1 MAYRKFKGYRKKSR
15 TVTCSYEEIIDF
27 NTDGG
32 SISVMGIH
40 TPDDDT
46 PRKMFP
52 GLFQQFKHY
61 KYLGCKVIGANAAQ
75 LPVDPMSVGYEAGE
89 EVGATI
95 DPRDVFDPI
104 LFHGCHGEDLGAV
117 LNRLYTSGTVDEI
130 TASINGFTESDDAL
144 DMGRPEILEGLYYKA
159 LTDRTWRKMPIQNG
173 INLKGLHPLVYNM
186 ATNHYISP
194 NEQGAEF
201 YDAINGDIEGFKVPD
216 VISNATGVSTFRD
229 TRFFTPSLRR
239 LGWMDTRLPY
249 MAQGNDIPSGDP
261 DGETAYADWL
271 AKLKSTVN
279 YAKMP
284 RIFMGVLLIPKSR
297 RVKQYMRMRIVHY
310 FRFAGFRGA
319 SMDVNMLGAPAFYEV
334 GNDYGNAESNDDT
347 ILGGNPNEDGSD
359 DGGDTP
365 TPEPQ
370 PTSFTLKYEIGALPS
385 NPLTMWLATSNAFD
399 GTNVVAGTSKSLT
412 ANTTETMTV
421 DNGEYYLFVGEGT
434 SAVSYTKLHL
444 TINQNATTGTQI
456 TNGNLN
462 AYVVSPTVNSN
473 GTDVTVAINWS

>member
-1 MAYRKFKGYRKKSR
+1 MGRYYKKKSR
-15 TVTCSYEEIIDF
+15 AVTCSYEEIIDF

-61 KYLGCKVIGANAAQ
+61 KYLGCKVVGANAAQ

-130 TASINGFTESDDAL
+130 TASLNGFTESDDAL
-144 DMGRPEILEGLYYKA
+144 DMGRPEILEGLFYKA
-159 LTDRTWRKMPIQNG
+159 LTDRTWRKFPIQGG
-173 INLKGLHPLVYNM
+173 IRLKGLHPLVYNI

-194 NEQGAEF
+194 NVQGAEF
-201 YDAINGDIEGFKVPD
+201 YDPVNGDIEGFNVPD
-216 VISNATGVSTFRD
+216 AISNANGVSVERD

-249 MAQGNDIPSGDP
+249 MAQGNDLPSGDP

-271 AKLKSTVN
+271 AKLKSTTN
-279 YAKMP
+279 YARMP

-297 RVKQYMRMRIVHY
+297 RVKQFIRMRIVHY
-310 FRFAGFRGA
+310 FKFAGFRGA
-319 SMDVNMLGAPAFYEV
+319 SMDVNMLGAPSFYEV
-334 GNDYGNAESNDDT
+334 RNDYGNAVSNDED
-347 ILGGNPNEDGSD
+347 ILGGNPNPDGPD
-359 DGGDTP
+359 DP
-365 TPEPQ
+365 TPGPTPDPEPE
-370 PTSFTLKYEIGALPS
+370 PTTDATVTLTQSG
-385 NPLTMWLATSNAFD
+385 NRT
-399 GTNVVAGTSKSLT
+399 LT
-412 ANTTETMTV
+412 ATMRAGDQVDSTQVWSTTSANDTFNMNSGT
-421 DNGEYYLFVGEGT
+421 GYYLFVAHQSGYVPRDMKVNN
-434 SAVSYTKLHL
+434 VSVS
-444 TINQNATTGTQI
+444 GTQV
-456 TNGNLN
+456 TNGTITWTRYNCII
-462 AYVVSPTVNSN
+462 NS
-473 GTDVTVAINWS
+473 GTNTISFNTRLD

>member
-1 MAYRKFKGYRKKSR
+1 MRRYYKRKKSR
-15 TVTCSYEEIIDF
+15 SVTCSYEEIIDF

-61 KYLGCKVIGANAAQ
+61 KYLGCKVVGANAAQ

-130 TASINGFTESDDAL
+130 TASLNGFTESDDAL
-144 DMGRPEILEGLYYKA
+144 DMGRPEILEGLFYKA
-159 LTDRTWRKMPIQNG
+159 LTDRTWRKFPIQGG
-173 INLKGLHPLVYNM
+173 IRLNGLHPLVYNL

-194 NEQGAEF
+194 NVQGAEF
-201 YDAINGDIEGFKVPD
+201 YNATNGTIPGFSVPD
-216 VISNATGVSTFRD
+216 AISNANGVSVERD

-249 MAQGNDIPSGDP
+249 MASSNELPSGDP
-261 DGETAYADWL
+261 DEDDAYADWQ
-271 AKLKSTVN
+271 AKLQSTTN
-279 YAKMP
+279 YARMP

-297 RVKQYMRMRIVHY
+297 RVKQFIRMRIVHY
-310 FRFAGFRGA
+310 FKFAGFRGA
-319 SMDVNMLGAPAFYEV
+319 SMDVNMLGAPSFYEV
-334 GNDYGNAESNDDT
+334 GNDYANAESNDED
-347 ILGGNPNEDGSD
+347 ILGGNPNPDGPD
-359 DGGDTP
+359 DP
-365 TPEPQ
+365 TPGPTPDPEPTGYSAELHISYPNSGIASATTWLQ
-370 PTSFTLKYEIGALPS
+370 TGSTWGDGILSASSTTEMHGTKSFTCPA
-385 NPLTMWLATSNAFD
+385 
-399 GTNVVAGTSKSLT
+399 
-412 ANTTETMTV
+412 
-421 DNGEYYLFVGEGT
+421 GEYYIYSAPISGTTLSDFACTMTKDGVSVPSTRVTNSDFVAWRSSSKIT
-434 SAVSYTKLHL
+434 VSAN
-444 TINQNATTGTQI
+444 TIIG
-456 TNGNLN
+456 
-462 AYVVSPTVNSN
+462 
-473 GTDVTVAINWS
+473 VTVEYD

>member
-1 MAYRKFKGYRKKSR
+1 MAYRRYKGYKKKSR
-15 TVTCSYEEIIDF
+15 SVTCSYEEIIDF

-61 KYLGCKVIGANAAQ
+61 KYLGCKVVGANAAQ
-75 LPVDPMSVGYEAGE
+75 LPVDPMSVSYEAGE

-130 TASINGFTESDDAL
+130 TASLNGFTESDDAL
-144 DMGRPEILEGLYYKA
+144 DMGRPEVLEGLFYKA
-159 LTDRTWRKMPIQNG
+159 LTDRTWRKFPIQGG
-173 INLKGLHPLVYNM
+173 IKLNGLHPLVYNL

-194 NEQGAEF
+194 NIQGAEF
-201 YDAINGDIEGFKVPD
+201 YNATNGTIPGFSVPD
-216 VISNATGVSTFRD
+216 AISNATGVSVERD

-249 MAQGNDIPSGDP
+249 MASSNDLPSGDP
-261 DGETAYADWL
+261 DEDDAYADWL
-271 AKLKSTVN
+271 AKLQSTTN

-297 RVKQYMRMRIVHY
+297 RVKQFIRMRIVHY
-310 FRFAGFRGA
+310 FKFAGFRGA
-319 SMDVNMLGAPAFYEV
+319 SMDVNMLGAPSFYEV
-334 GNDYGNAESNDDT
+334 GNDYANAESNDED
-347 ILGGNPNEDGSD
+347 ILGGNPNDDGSGSD
-359 DGGDTP
+359 
-365 TPEPQ
+365 PEPE
-370 PTSFTLKYEIGALPS
+370 PITEAS
-385 NPLTMWLATSNAFD
+385 
-399 GTNVVAGTSKSLT
+399 VT
-412 ANTTETMTV
+412 AK
-421 DNGEYYLFVGEGT
+421 FV
-434 SAVSYTKLHL
+434 
-444 TINQNATTGTQI
+444 
-456 TNGNLN
+456 NL
-462 AYVVSPTVNSN
+462 SSS
-473 GTDVTVAINWS
+473 DVTADVAYNWNNNPDPYTATGNVSANGSRTFSAYTVPVGGKIGFKLSYQSDYQAEYTVTDASATVEVTCTRSASAPFTYTVTDNLSRKVYTFTENEEK